1 MRHPKALSWEAK
13 LKAIFDRID
22 ADLEARYGG
31 HFHLRAN
38 RPAAGETANPEHD
51 GLFNVGAS
59 FTAGFGSK
67 LGRGYLVEMQM
78 ATTSRVTDAVRE
90 SILDEVAQRLREA
103 LPEAFPGK
111 ALQISREGSTY
122 KIHGDLSL
130 GKV

>member
-1 MRHPKALSWEAK
+1 MRHPKALTWEAK

-38 RPAAGETANPEHD
+38 RPAVGETANPEHD
-51 GLFNVGAS
+51 GLFNVGAA

-67 LGRGYLVEMQM
+67 HGRGYIVEMHM
-78 ATTSRVTDAVRE
+78 ATISRVPDAVRE
-90 SILDEVAQRLREA
+90 AILDEVAQRLRDA

-111 ALQISREGSTY
+111 KLQVSREGAAY